1 MTIHEKIEQ
10 RFDFLQI
17 LLNNNEHMKSA
28 EGVLAVLTAIS
39 SIAKFWSILDD
50 GQRDFINAARIAV
63 KDRTEWAA

>member
-1 MTIHEKIEQ
+1 MIIHEKIEQ

-17 LLNNNEHMKSA
+17 LLNRNEHLNSA
-28 EGVLAVLTAIS
+28 EGVLAVLTAIA

-63 KDRTEWAA
+63 KDQTEWAA